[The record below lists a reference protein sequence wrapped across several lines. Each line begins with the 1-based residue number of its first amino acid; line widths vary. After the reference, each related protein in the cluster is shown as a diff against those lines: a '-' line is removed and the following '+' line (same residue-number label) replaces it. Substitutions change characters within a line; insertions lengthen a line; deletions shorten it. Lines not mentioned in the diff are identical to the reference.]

1 MQTSVFVP
9 YVVSQAER
17 GARLISSPTPLPLLW
32 AQPPSPL
39 LPCGAREV
47 RYPCAWRGGASPG
60 SRVTP
65 QLPCLSLS
73 GRGEP
78 TEPPT

>member
-39 LPCGAREV
+39 LP
-47 RYPCAWRGGASPG
+47 ASH
-60 SRVTP
+60 
-65 QLPCLSLS
+65 LFSLS
-73 GRGEP
+73 
-78 TEPPT
+78 PPSWV